1 MNHIRRSQKLLH
13 DEQRVCQC
21 IVMILDSGV
30 VVPLVWMYVPDV
42 VPLSPQNIAIEFSI
56 HRPSWWNK
64 FLMRDVLN
72 VKLLPQFQ
80 SKVFIIN

>member
-1 MNHIRRSQKLLH
+1 MNHIRRSLKLLH
-13 DEQRVCQC
+13 DEQRVCQR
-21 IVMILDSGV
+21 IVMIPDPGV

-42 VPLSPQNIAIEFSI
+42 VPQSPQNIAIEFSI

-64 FLMRDVLN
+64 FLMRDALN

-80 SKVFIIN
+80 SVFIIN